1 MPWNARIARRLKLR
15 DLDTF
20 LAVVRSGSMAKAA
33 AQLAVSQPSVSNAI
47 ADIERTLGVRL
58 FDRLAQGVGLT
69 PYGQVLVKWAL
80 AVFDDVRQGVQEI
93 EFLSDPTA
101 GELRIGTTDP
111 MMAGIL
117 PVILSQLSGRYPRI
131 VFQVMLTP
139 AGTQQARDLRE
150 RHFDLFLGRVMGVLN
165 QDDLAVEHLFDDPV
179 FVAASARNPIVRRR
193 KLTLAEAAT
202 EPWALPGP
210 DTTIGG
216 YIDEI
221 FRACGLDAP
230 PAKIISNSIQM
241 QRDLLAK
248 GRFLTLF
255 PRSLLKFGARPM
267 PIKALPIEL
276 PARLAPVGIVTLK
289 NRTISPVAQLFIECT
304 RQVAKRLA

>member
-33 AQLAVSQPSVSNAI
+33 AQRAVSQPTVSNAI

-304 RQVAKRLA
+304 RRVAKRLA

>member
-1 MPWNARIARRLKLR
+1 
-15 DLDTF
+15 
-20 LAVVRSGSMAKAA
+20 
-33 AQLAVSQPSVSNAI
+33 VSQPSVSNAI

-58 FDRLAQGVGLT
+58 FDRLAQGVELT
-69 PYGQVLVKWAL
+69 PYGHVLIKWAL

-304 RQVAKRLA
+304 RRVAKRLA